1 MSGRASWHSIV
12 KSNIHN
18 CSIYKP
24 SNSSQTSTQE
34 SAILSSLLIFVLSSF
49 QGAIVSPKFNALV
62 SPLRNWSH
70 SALSF
75 PPKSSHR
82 HRERLEG
89 CYLVLVPRPPPSLLP
104 VNRCHSQTLTFD
116 LQLSTSCAH
125 FTKPSFSVKTWNDC
139 HHYVWGV
146 KSQKEGTVAR
156 S

>member
-89 CYLVLVPRPPPSLLP
+89 SLRLS
-104 VNRCHSQTLTFD
+104 CSCSQTPSVTPPR
-116 LQLSTSCAH
+116 QLAACLPFQICSSCIL
-125 FTKPSFSVKTWNDC
+125 
-139 HHYVWGV
+139 G
-146 KSQKEGTVAR
+146 
-156 S
+156 